1 MSEDG
6 KFRVEKFNGQNYQ
19 LWKMQMEDYLYQKD
33 LFLPLSGVAKK
44 SAAMKDEEWE
54 ILDRKALGTIRLSL
68 AASVAF
74 NISKEK
80 TTKGLMDALAKL
92 YEKPSASNK
101 VFLMKRLF
109 NMKMSEGGSI
119 ADHLN
124 EFNTVT
130 NQLSSVKVD
139 FDDEVRAL
147 LILCSLPESWN
158 GLVMAISNYVSG
170 SNTLKFDDVV
180 GVILSEEMRR
190 KSTGETSGNAL
201 NMENRGRQKDRGKG
215 LGNRGNS
222 RKGRSK
228 SRLGKI
234 ECWNCGKKG
243 HLKKDCRAPKKQ
255 RDGQQE
261 RNQEANVTGDVLQDA
276 LILSVDNISESWV
289 VDSRASF
296 HATPHRKHFLDYVQ
310 GDFGQV
316 HLGDNKP
323 CKIVGMGKVKI
334 KQRNGN
340 QWLLKEVK
348 HVPDLS
354 KNLISTGQL
363 ASEGCISIF
372 TDKTWKVIK
381 GSLVIVKG
389 EKVGTLYL
397 CTGNTDSSIS
407 LASTGVDTTLWHH
420 RLGHMSEK
428 GMQILHKINLLPDL
442 KQIDLDFCEHC
453 VYGKQKRV
461 RFLRVGKEK
470 KNERLELV
478 HTNVWGPAQVSSLGG
493 SHYYVT
499 FIDDATR
506 KTWVYCIRQKS
517 DVFYTFKKWKALVEN
532 ETGKSLKCLRSNN
545 GGEYCSKEF
554 DDYCSYHGIRREKK
568 VPRTPQ
574 ENGVS
579 EKDEQDNHGAC
590 KEYEIACWFALTVLG
605 RCCRYYC
612 LLNK

>member
-1 MSEDG
+1 VGAMSKDG
-6 KFRVEKFNGQNYQ
+6 KFRVKKFNGQNYQ

-33 LFLPLSGVAKK
+33 LFLPLGRVAKK
-44 SAAMKDEEWE
+44 PTAMKDEEWE
-54 ILDRKALGTIRLSL
+54 ILDGKALGTIRLSL
-68 AASVAF
+68 AALVAF

-80 TTKGLMDALAKL
+80 TTKDLMDALAKL

-109 NMKMSEGGSI
+109 NMKMLEGGSV

-130 NQLSSVKVD
+130 NQLSFVKVD

-158 GLVMAISNYVSG
+158 YLVMVISNSVSG

-190 KSTGETSGNAL
+190 KSIGETSGNAL

-215 LGNRGNS
+215 SNNRGNY

-255 RDGQQE
+255 RDGQHE

-276 LILSVDNISESWV
+276 LIISIDNISESWV
-289 VDSRASF
+289 VDSGDSF

-316 HLGDNKP
+316 HLGDDAP

-334 KQRNGN
+334 KQCNGN
-340 QWLLKEVK
+340 QWLLKEVR
-348 HVPDLS
+348 HVPYLR
-354 KNLISTGQL
+354 KNLISTWQL

-372 TDKTWKVIK
+372 TDKMWKVIK
-381 GSLVIVKG
+381 GSLVIAKG

-397 CTGNTDSSIS
+397 CTCNTDSSIY

-420 RLGHMSEK
+420 RLRHMSEK

-442 KQIDLDFCEHC
+442 KKLIWTFVSIVFMEN
-453 VYGKQKRV
+453 KRESN
-461 RFLRVGKEK
+461 FSESK
-470 KNERLELV
+470 K
-478 HTNVWGPAQVSSLGG
+478 
-493 SHYYVT
+493 
-499 FIDDATR
+499 
-506 KTWVYCIRQKS
+506 K
-517 DVFYTFKKWKALVEN
+517 
-532 ETGKSLKCLRSNN
+532 
-545 GGEYCSKEF
+545 
-554 DDYCSYHGIRREKK
+554 RRMK
-568 VPRTPQ
+568 
-574 ENGVS
+574 G
-579 EKDEQDNHGAC
+579 
-590 KEYEIACWFALTVLG
+590 
-605 RCCRYYC
+605 
-612 LLNK
+612 